1 MKTKETDPKKKNY
14 NNKLR
19 KNKSK
24 IQISKPNF
32 HDLFFR
38 GVYGETKYSIDI
50 FKLILTP
57 NEFKSFNWRTLK
69 LEANTFINEHLKES
83 RTDLVFSVKAKG
95 SQIETQVVFL
105 REHKSH
111 TDPKVMEQ
119 LLKYQAASY
128 LRTPAPILP
137 IIVYHGKNKDYKGP
151 LSFHGNL
158 EKLHSPSLR
167 KSLSQNV
174 LSFKCRLLNLRRL
187 SNKKIEHLP
196 SAPMLFILGKIWEID
211 KWEVDKSSL
220 KKLFLM
226 TENISQK
233 SDRETLIKQAIEYV
247 KNFRSDVTWKIISEV
262 EQEVLGKESSMI
274 KPFQFSI
281 D

>member
-1 MKTKETDPKKKNY
+1 MKTKETDPKNKNY

-19 KNKSK
+19 NNKSK
-24 IQISKPNF
+24 TQTSKSGL

-83 RTDLVFSVKAKG
+83 RTDLIFSVKAKG

-105 REHKSH
+105 MEHKSY

-119 LLKYQAASY
+119 LLKYQVASY

-151 LSFHGNL
+151 LGFHGNL

-167 KSLSQNV
+167 RSLSQNV

-187 SNKKIEHLP
+187 SDKKIEHLT
-196 SAPMLFILGKIWEID
+196 SAPMLFILGKIWEFD
-211 KWEVDKSSL
+211 RSSL

-226 TENISQK
+226 AKNMSQK
-233 SDRETLIKQAIEYV
+233 SDRKTLINQAIEYV
-247 KNFRSDVTWKIISEV
+247 RTLEK
-262 EQEVLGKESSMI
+262 
-274 KPFQFSI
+274 
-281 D
+281 